1 MREHMGLFRGKG
13 VSGHHLDEWVYG
25 YYCKDFWKPRKGH
38 GIIPINEDD
47 GGYVEVDPET
57 VGECTGMKDKNGKR
71 IFEGDIVQFYGT
83 YALEVFIE
91 HGHTMIRWFDTVTNT
106 KCTELFFAYDEG
118 FDEVCEIIG
127 NIHDNPELLEV
138 NK

>member
-1 MREHMGLFRGKG
+1 MRENMGLFRGKG
-13 VSGHHLDEWVYG
+13 VSGYHLDEWVYG

-57 VGECTGMKDKNGKR
+57 VGECTGLKDKNGKL
-71 IFEGDIVQFYGT
+71 IFEGDIVKGSNILHSNRKIYQV
-83 YALEVFIE
+83 A
-91 HGHTMIRWFDTVTNT
+91 FDDGSF
-106 KCTELFFAYDEG
+106 ELFDHKG
-118 FDEVCEIIG
+118 VGWHHSHIDNKEVIG